1 MKRKSNW
8 LKNLL
13 QWGTLAAIVGFVVY
27 GLTLGEK
34 PADVEA
40 YCPFGGLQALGSYLV
55 NNSLACTMSMT
66 QIMVGVM
73 LAVGVIL
80 FSKLFCGYLCPLGTV
95 SEWMGR
101 GGKKLKVSVEIRPG
115 SIADRLLR
123 AVKYALLFYVF
134 YMSASS
140 SELFCKNFDPYYA
153 VATGFKGEITVWMT
167 VISVALLFLGSFFV
181 KMFWCKYICPLGALS
196 NIFKFTLTFAGIVIL
211 LWALGLL
218 GVASAWVWA
227 LGAACV
233 IGYLWEMIYLK
244 SKVFPLLRI
253 VRDEATC
260 TKCDVCRRKCPYS
273 IDIKNLDKVK
283 HIDCTLCGT
292 CVSACPEDSL
302 QVGGKRS
309 LRWLPGI
316 LAVALFGAALW
327 FGSHWELPT
336 IDEKWG
342 EYEQVEGMQTYE
354 IEGLT
359 SVKCFGSSKA
369 FSAKMQKVPGVYGVK
384 TFVKRHAVVISYDPK
399 AIDETSID
407 KAIFSPTTMKFATPK
422 AGVDSLS
429 VVRIGVEGLHD
440 KMDMVYFGAILRN
453 IDGICG
459 FDAQYDCPV
468 AVTLYVDPSAAIPE
482 KMLRDSIE
490 VKEAHMLAHGGK
502 VRAIPVHYELKSYD
516 PAAGRIGRREFLDL
530 MFEQTR
536 DLSAPFKH
544 NTETYGDDA
553 KYPKGVYEVECR
565 GIEKPLIKRSFPYFR
580 GFLSLKE
587 GITRLDVALNDEEV
601 PVLRIVYVKSMWDDA
616 KIWNELLNAK
626 VWPVKYKD
634 GTLKDEEPKFTFKTE
649 GHTQAPFFEINQEDD
664 EKSDFL
670 PAGLRPAP
678 GCGVGR
684 RRHVAGQHVPGRDL
698 PPDEEGGAETQTRRD
713 LQRGVPGAVQRHRG
727 RRRRHGHGQRDF
739 GQGTRHHQP
748 PCGLRRHP
756 LVEHP
761 REELP
766 RRGLLGARTK
776 GRTAAQGQDRDLPAA
791 GPRRDGR
798 GPGHPRLARK
808 GQQPGHLRD
817 AQGLRHPR
825 TEVRQGHPL
834 RSGVRLDVE
843 GQEIPAFLLRD
854 L

>member
-273 IDIKNLDKVK
+273 I
-283 HIDCTLCGT
+283 
-292 CVSACPEDSL
+292 
-302 QVGGKRS
+302 
-309 LRWLPGI
+309 
-316 LAVALFGAALW
+316 VALFGAALW

-502 VRAIPVHYELKSYD
+502 VRVIPVHYELKSYD

-587 GITRLDVALNDEEV
+587 GITRLDVALNDEEI

-649 GHTQAPFFEINQEDD
+649 GHT
-664 EKSDFL
+664 L
-670 PAGLRPAP
+670 
-678 GCGVGR
+678 
-684 RRHVAGQHVPGRDL
+684 
-698 PPDEEGGAETQTRRD
+698 
-713 LQRGVPGAVQRHRG
+713 
-727 RRRRHGHGQRDF
+727 
-739 GQGTRHHQP
+739 
-748 PCGLRRHP
+748 
-756 LVEHP
+756 
-761 REELP
+761 
-766 RRGLLGARTK
+766 
-776 GRTAAQGQDRDLPAA
+776 
-791 GPRRDGR
+791 
-798 GPGHPRLARK
+798 
-808 GQQPGHLRD
+808 
-817 AQGLRHPR
+817 
-825 TEVRQGHPL
+825 
-834 RSGVRLDVE
+834 
-843 GQEIPAFLLRD
+843 
-854 L
+854 

>member
-101 GGKKLKVSVEIRPG
+101 GGKKLKVSVKIRPG

-273 IDIKNLDKVK
+273 IDIKNLSLI
-283 HIDCTLCGT
+283 HI
-292 CVSACPEDSL
+292 
-302 QVGGKRS
+302 
-309 LRWLPGI
+309 
-316 LAVALFGAALW
+316 
-327 FGSHWELPT
+327 
-336 IDEKWG
+336 
-342 EYEQVEGMQTYE
+342 
-354 IEGLT
+354 
-359 SVKCFGSSKA
+359 
-369 FSAKMQKVPGVYGVK
+369 
-384 TFVKRHAVVISYDPK
+384 
-399 AIDETSID
+399 
-407 KAIFSPTTMKFATPK
+407 
-422 AGVDSLS
+422 
-429 VVRIGVEGLHD
+429 
-440 KMDMVYFGAILRN
+440 
-453 IDGICG
+453 
-459 FDAQYDCPV
+459 
-468 AVTLYVDPSAAIPE
+468 
-482 KMLRDSIE
+482 
-490 VKEAHMLAHGGK
+490 
-502 VRAIPVHYELKSYD
+502 
-516 PAAGRIGRREFLDL
+516 
-530 MFEQTR
+530 
-536 DLSAPFKH
+536 
-544 NTETYGDDA
+544 
-553 KYPKGVYEVECR
+553 
-565 GIEKPLIKRSFPYFR
+565 
-580 GFLSLKE
+580 
-587 GITRLDVALNDEEV
+587 
-601 PVLRIVYVKSMWDDA
+601 
-616 KIWNELLNAK
+616 
-626 VWPVKYKD
+626 
-634 GTLKDEEPKFTFKTE
+634 
-649 GHTQAPFFEINQEDD
+649 
-664 EKSDFL
+664 
-670 PAGLRPAP
+670 
-678 GCGVGR
+678 
-684 RRHVAGQHVPGRDL
+684 
-698 PPDEEGGAETQTRRD
+698 
-713 LQRGVPGAVQRHRG
+713 
-727 RRRRHGHGQRDF
+727 
-739 GQGTRHHQP
+739 
-748 PCGLRRHP
+748 
-756 LVEHP
+756 
-761 REELP
+761 
-766 RRGLLGARTK
+766 
-776 GRTAAQGQDRDLPAA
+776 
-791 GPRRDGR
+791 
-798 GPGHPRLARK
+798 
-808 GQQPGHLRD
+808 
-817 AQGLRHPR
+817 
-825 TEVRQGHPL
+825 
-834 RSGVRLDVE
+834 
-843 GQEIPAFLLRD
+843 
-854 L
+854 

>member
-327 FGSHWELPT
+327 SAATGNFRPSTRSGAN
-336 IDEKWG
+336 
-342 EYEQVEGMQTYE
+342 
-354 IEGLT
+354 T
-359 SVKCFGSSKA
+359 SRSKA
-369 FSAKMQKVPGVYGVK
+369 C
-384 TFVKRHAVVISYDPK
+384 R
-399 AIDETSID
+399 
-407 KAIFSPTTMKFATPK
+407 PTK
-422 AGVDSLS
+422 S
-429 VVRIGVEGLHD
+429 
-440 KMDMVYFGAILRN
+440 
-453 IDGICG
+453 
-459 FDAQYDCPV
+459 
-468 AVTLYVDPSAAIPE
+468 
-482 KMLRDSIE
+482 RDS
-490 VKEAHMLAHGGK
+490 
-502 VRAIPVHYELKSYD
+502 
-516 PAAGRIGRREFLDL
+516 
-530 MFEQTR
+530 
-536 DLSAPFKH
+536 
-544 NTETYGDDA
+544 
-553 KYPKGVYEVECR
+553 
-565 GIEKPLIKRSFPYFR
+565 
-580 GFLSLKE
+580 
-587 GITRLDVALNDEEV
+587 
-601 PVLRIVYVKSMWDDA
+601 
-616 KIWNELLNAK
+616 
-626 VWPVKYKD
+626 
-634 GTLKDEEPKFTFKTE
+634 
-649 GHTQAPFFEINQEDD
+649 
-664 EKSDFL
+664 
-670 PAGLRPAP
+670 
-678 GCGVGR
+678 
-684 RRHVAGQHVPGRDL
+684 
-698 PPDEEGGAETQTRRD
+698 
-713 LQRGVPGAVQRHRG
+713 
-727 RRRRHGHGQRDF
+727 
-739 GQGTRHHQP
+739 
-748 PCGLRRHP
+748 
-756 LVEHP
+756 P
-761 REELP
+761 R
-766 RRGLLGARTK
+766 
-776 GRTAAQGQDRDLPAA
+776 
-791 GPRRDGR
+791 
-798 GPGHPRLARK
+798 
-808 GQQPGHLRD
+808 
-817 AQGLRHPR
+817 
-825 TEVRQGHPL
+825 
-834 RSGVRLDVE
+834 
-843 GQEIPAFLLRD
+843 
-854 L
+854 

>member
-536 DLSAPFKH
+536 DLSAPIKH

-649 GHTQAPFFEINQEDD
+649 GHT
-664 EKSDFL
+664 L
-670 PAGLRPAP
+670 
-678 GCGVGR
+678 
-684 RRHVAGQHVPGRDL
+684 
-698 PPDEEGGAETQTRRD
+698 
-713 LQRGVPGAVQRHRG
+713 
-727 RRRRHGHGQRDF
+727 
-739 GQGTRHHQP
+739 
-748 PCGLRRHP
+748 
-756 LVEHP
+756 
-761 REELP
+761 
-766 RRGLLGARTK
+766 
-776 GRTAAQGQDRDLPAA
+776 
-791 GPRRDGR
+791 
-798 GPGHPRLARK
+798 
-808 GQQPGHLRD
+808 
-817 AQGLRHPR
+817 
-825 TEVRQGHPL
+825 
-834 RSGVRLDVE
+834 
-843 GQEIPAFLLRD
+843 
-854 L
+854 

>member
-336 IDEKWG
+336 IDEK
-342 EYEQVEGMQTYE
+342 
-354 IEGLT
+354 
-359 SVKCFGSSKA
+359 
-369 FSAKMQKVPGVYGVK
+369 
-384 TFVKRHAVVISYDPK
+384 
-399 AIDETSID
+399 SID
-407 KAIFSPTTMKFATPK
+407 KAIFSPTPMKFATPK

-649 GHTQAPFFEINQEDD
+649 GHT
-664 EKSDFL
+664 L
-670 PAGLRPAP
+670 
-678 GCGVGR
+678 
-684 RRHVAGQHVPGRDL
+684 
-698 PPDEEGGAETQTRRD
+698 
-713 LQRGVPGAVQRHRG
+713 
-727 RRRRHGHGQRDF
+727 
-739 GQGTRHHQP
+739 
-748 PCGLRRHP
+748 
-756 LVEHP
+756 
-761 REELP
+761 
-766 RRGLLGARTK
+766 
-776 GRTAAQGQDRDLPAA
+776 
-791 GPRRDGR
+791 
-798 GPGHPRLARK
+798 
-808 GQQPGHLRD
+808 
-817 AQGLRHPR
+817 
-825 TEVRQGHPL
+825 
-834 RSGVRLDVE
+834 
-843 GQEIPAFLLRD
+843 
-854 L
+854 

>member
-260 TKCDVCRRKCPYS
+260 TKCDVCRRKS
-273 IDIKNLDKVK
+273 
-283 HIDCTLCGT
+283 TAR
-292 CVSACPEDSL
+292 SAE
-302 QVGGKRS
+302 
-309 LRWLPGI
+309 
-316 LAVALFGAALW
+316 
-327 FGSHWELPT
+327 
-336 IDEKWG
+336 
-342 EYEQVEGMQTYE
+342 
-354 IEGLT
+354 
-359 SVKCFGSSKA
+359 
-369 FSAKMQKVPGVYGVK
+369 
-384 TFVKRHAVVISYDPK
+384 
-399 AIDETSID
+399 
-407 KAIFSPTTMKFATPK
+407 
-422 AGVDSLS
+422 
-429 VVRIGVEGLHD
+429 
-440 KMDMVYFGAILRN
+440 
-453 IDGICG
+453 
-459 FDAQYDCPV
+459 
-468 AVTLYVDPSAAIPE
+468 
-482 KMLRDSIE
+482 
-490 VKEAHMLAHGGK
+490 
-502 VRAIPVHYELKSYD
+502 RAS
-516 PAAGRIGRREFLDL
+516 
-530 MFEQTR
+530 
-536 DLSAPFKH
+536 
-544 NTETYGDDA
+544 
-553 KYPKGVYEVECR
+553 
-565 GIEKPLIKRSFPYFR
+565 
-580 GFLSLKE
+580 
-587 GITRLDVALNDEEV
+587 
-601 PVLRIVYVKSMWDDA
+601 
-616 KIWNELLNAK
+616 
-626 VWPVKYKD
+626 
-634 GTLKDEEPKFTFKTE
+634 
-649 GHTQAPFFEINQEDD
+649 
-664 EKSDFL
+664 
-670 PAGLRPAP
+670 RPAP
-678 GCGVGR
+678 KIRCRSAANARCAGCPASWPSRSSAR
-684 RRHVAGQHVPGRDL
+684 R
-698 PPDEEGGAETQTRRD
+698 
-713 LQRGVPGAVQRHRG
+713 
-727 RRRRHGHGQRDF
+727 
-739 GQGTRHHQP
+739 
-748 PCGLRRHP
+748 CGS
-756 LVEHP
+756 
-761 REELP
+761 
-766 RRGLLGARTK
+766 
-776 GRTAAQGQDRDLPAA
+776 AATGNFRPS
-791 GPRRDGR
+791 
-798 GPGHPRLARK
+798 
-808 GQQPGHLRD
+808 
-817 AQGLRHPR
+817 
-825 TEVRQGHPL
+825 T
-834 RSGVRLDVE
+834 RSGANTSRSKACR
-843 GQEIPAFLLRD
+843 PTKSRD
-854 L
+854 SPR

>member
-316 LAVALFGAALW
+316 LAVNMAAIMGDRLRGNRAAMLSAFATVLPSFLIILVIAIFLTPDLIKNNAVISSVFMGIRPAVVALIIA
-327 FGSHWELPT
+327 P
-336 IDEKWG
+336 
-342 EYEQVEGMQTYE
+342 V
-354 IEGLT
+354 LT
-359 SVKCFGSSKA
+359 SAKA
-369 FSAKMQKVPGVYGVK
+369 ARIGWRTAWIPCLTALM
-384 TFVKRHAVVISYDPK
+384 I
-399 AIDETSID
+399 SID
-407 KAIFSPTTMKFATPK
+407 LGFASNP
-422 AGVDSLS
+422 
-429 VVRIGVEGLHD
+429 I
-440 KMDMVYFGAILRN
+440 
-453 IDGICG
+453 
-459 FDAQYDCPV
+459 
-468 AVTLYVDPSAAIPE
+468 LYVI
-482 KMLRDSIE
+482 L
-490 VKEAHMLAHGGK
+490 
-502 VRAIPVHYELKSYD
+502 
-516 PAAGRIGRREFLDL
+516 
-530 MFEQTR
+530 
-536 DLSAPFKH
+536 
-544 NTETYGDDA
+544 
-553 KYPKGVYEVECR
+553 
-565 GIEKPLIKRSFPYFR
+565 
-580 GFLSLKE
+580 
-587 GITRLDVALNDEEV
+587 
-601 PVLRIVYVKSMWDDA
+601 
-616 KIWNELLNAK
+616 
-626 VWPVKYKD
+626 
-634 GTLKDEEPKFTFKTE
+634 
-649 GHTQAPFFEINQEDD
+649 
-664 EKSDFL
+664 
-670 PAGLRPAP
+670 
-678 GCGVGR
+678 
-684 RRHVAGQHVPGRDL
+684 
-698 PPDEEGGAETQTRRD
+698 
-713 LQRGVPGAVQRHRG
+713 GAVGGYIHFRLTHRHM
-727 RRRRHGHGQRDF
+727 H
-739 GQGTRHHQP
+739 
-748 PCGLRRHP
+748 
-756 LVEHP
+756 
-761 REELP
+761 
-766 RRGLLGARTK
+766 K
-776 GRTAAQGQDRDLPAA
+776 G
-791 GPRRDGR
+791 
-798 GPGHPRLARK
+798 
-808 GQQPGHLRD
+808 
-817 AQGLRHPR
+817 
-825 TEVRQGHPL
+825 
-834 RSGVRLDVE
+834 
-843 GQEIPAFLLRD
+843 
-854 L
+854 

>member
-167 VISVALLFLGSFFV
+167 VISVAVLFLGSFFV

-196 NIFKFTLTFAGIVIL
+196 NIFKFTVTFVCIVIL
-211 LWALGLL
+211 LWVLGLL
-218 GVASAWVWA
+218 GVASAWVWV
-227 LGAACV
+227 LGIACLA
-233 IGYLWEMIYLK
+233 GYLWEMIYLR
-244 SKVFPLLRI
+244 SKVFPLLHI

-429 VVRIGVEGLHD
+429 VVRIGVED
-440 KMDMVYFGAILRN
+440 STIRWTWSTSEPSCATST
-453 IDGICG
+453 
-459 FDAQYDCPV
+459 A
-468 AVTLYVDPSAAIPE
+468 SAAS
-482 KMLRDSIE
+482 MR
-490 VKEAHMLAHGGK
+490 
-502 VRAIPVHYELKSYD
+502 
-516 PAAGRIGRREFLDL
+516 
-530 MFEQTR
+530 
-536 DLSAPFKH
+536 
-544 NTETYGDDA
+544 NTT
-553 KYPKGVYEVECR
+553 
-565 GIEKPLIKRSFPYFR
+565 
-580 GFLSLKE
+580 
-587 GITRLDVALNDEEV
+587 
-601 PVLRIVYVKSMWDDA
+601 
-616 KIWNELLNAK
+616 
-626 VWPVKYKD
+626 
-634 GTLKDEEPKFTFKTE
+634 
-649 GHTQAPFFEINQEDD
+649 
-664 EKSDFL
+664 
-670 PAGLRPAP
+670 
-678 GCGVGR
+678 
-684 RRHVAGQHVPGRDL
+684 
-698 PPDEEGGAETQTRRD
+698 
-713 LQRGVPGAVQRHRG
+713 
-727 RRRRHGHGQRDF
+727 
-739 GQGTRHHQP
+739 
-748 PCGLRRHP
+748 
-756 LVEHP
+756 
-761 REELP
+761 
-766 RRGLLGARTK
+766 AR
-776 GRTAAQGQDRDLPAA
+776 
-791 GPRRDGR
+791 
-798 GPGHPRLARK
+798 
-808 GQQPGHLRD
+808 
-817 AQGLRHPR
+817 
-825 TEVRQGHPL
+825 
-834 RSGVRLDVE
+834 
-843 GQEIPAFLLRD
+843 
-854 L
+854 

>member
-181 KMFWCKYICPLGALS
+181 KMFWCKYICPLSALS

-302 QVGGKRS
+302 HVITLTKKTADEIRAMSEVFTIQTQPFPIIYLISPRTINKRS
-309 LRWLPGI
+309 RNRLRRIVI
-316 LAVALFGAALW
+316 LQDF
-327 FGSHWELPT
+327 
-336 IDEKWG
+336 
-342 EYEQVEGMQTYE
+342 
-354 IEGLT
+354 
-359 SVKCFGSSKA
+359 SVSLLIS
-369 FSAKMQKVPGVYGVK
+369 
-384 TFVKRHAVVISYDPK
+384 VIH
-399 AIDETSID
+399 I
-407 KAIFSPTTMKFATPK
+407 
-422 AGVDSLS
+422 
-429 VVRIGVEGLHD
+429 
-440 KMDMVYFGAILRN
+440 
-453 IDGICG
+453 
-459 FDAQYDCPV
+459 Q
-468 AVTLYVDPSAAIPE
+468 
-482 KMLRDSIE
+482 LRDYLCSLF
-490 VKEAHMLAHGGK
+490 KEMDG
-502 VRAIPVHYELKSYD
+502 
-516 PAAGRIGRREFLDL
+516 
-530 MFEQTR
+530 
-536 DLSAPFKH
+536 SAPH
-544 NTETYGDDA
+544 LLA
-553 KYPKGVYEVECR
+553 ASRV
-565 GIEKPLIKRSFPYFR
+565 LI
-580 GFLSLKE
+580 
-587 GITRLDVALNDEEV
+587 
-601 PVLRIVYVKSMWDDA
+601 
-616 KIWNELLNAK
+616 
-626 VWPVKYKD
+626 
-634 GTLKDEEPKFTFKTE
+634 
-649 GHTQAPFFEINQEDD
+649 
-664 EKSDFL
+664 
-670 PAGLRPAP
+670 
-678 GCGVGR
+678 
-684 RRHVAGQHVPGRDL
+684 
-698 PPDEEGGAETQTRRD
+698 
-713 LQRGVPGAVQRHRG
+713 
-727 RRRRHGHGQRDF
+727 
-739 GQGTRHHQP
+739 
-748 PCGLRRHP
+748 
-756 LVEHP
+756 
-761 REELP
+761 
-766 RRGLLGARTK
+766 
-776 GRTAAQGQDRDLPAA
+776 
-791 GPRRDGR
+791 
-798 GPGHPRLARK
+798 
-808 GQQPGHLRD
+808 
-817 AQGLRHPR
+817 
-825 TEVRQGHPL
+825 
-834 RSGVRLDVE
+834 
-843 GQEIPAFLLRD
+843 
-854 L
+854 

>member
-1 MKRKSNW
+1 MAS
-8 LKNLL
+8 
-13 QWGTLAAIVGFVVY
+13 AAIVPK
-27 GLTLGEK
+27 LTISAWILEIPSASKFPKVPLK
-34 PADVEA
+34 PLRASS
-40 YCPFGGLQALGSYLV
+40 GRLLV
-55 NNSLACTMSMT
+55 D
-66 QIMVGVM
+66 
-73 LAVGVIL
+73 AVRLPTLTSAAAPNKI
-80 FSKLFCGYLCPLGTV
+80 PLGLSRKTC
-95 SEWMGR
+95 
-101 GGKKLKVSVEIRPG
+101 
-115 SIADRLLR
+115 A
-123 AVKYALLFYVF
+123 
-134 YMSASS
+134 
-140 SELFCKNFDPYYA
+140 
-153 VATGFKGEITVWMT
+153 
-167 VISVALLFLGSFFV
+167 
-181 KMFWCKYICPLGALS
+181 PLP
-196 NIFKFTLTFAGIVIL
+196 F
-211 LWALGLL
+211 
-218 GVASAWVWA
+218 
-227 LGAACV
+227 
-233 IGYLWEMIYLK
+233 
-244 SKVFPLLRI
+244 
-253 VRDEATC
+253 
-260 TKCDVCRRKCPYS
+260 
-273 IDIKNLDKVK
+273 
-283 HIDCTLCGT
+283 
-292 CVSACPEDSL
+292 SL
-302 QVGGKRS
+302 PKIS

-649 GHTQAPFFEINQEDD
+649 GHT
-664 EKSDFL
+664 L
-670 PAGLRPAP
+670 
-678 GCGVGR
+678 
-684 RRHVAGQHVPGRDL
+684 
-698 PPDEEGGAETQTRRD
+698 
-713 LQRGVPGAVQRHRG
+713 
-727 RRRRHGHGQRDF
+727 
-739 GQGTRHHQP
+739 
-748 PCGLRRHP
+748 
-756 LVEHP
+756 
-761 REELP
+761 
-766 RRGLLGARTK
+766 
-776 GRTAAQGQDRDLPAA
+776 
-791 GPRRDGR
+791 
-798 GPGHPRLARK
+798 
-808 GQQPGHLRD
+808 
-817 AQGLRHPR
+817 
-825 TEVRQGHPL
+825 
-834 RSGVRLDVE
+834 
-843 GQEIPAFLLRD
+843 
-854 L
+854 

>member
-384 TFVKRHAVVISYDPK
+384 TFVKRHAVVISLLRGHPAQHRRHLRLRRTVRLPGSRYALRRPVGRDPRK
-399 AIDETSID
+399 
-407 KAIFSPTTMKFATPK
+407 
-422 AGVDSLS
+422 
-429 VVRIGVEGLHD
+429 
-440 KMDMVYFGAILRN
+440 
-453 IDGICG
+453 
-459 FDAQYDCPV
+459 DAP
-468 AVTLYVDPSAAIPE
+468 
-482 KMLRDSIE
+482 
-490 VKEAHMLAHGGK
+490 
-502 VRAIPVHYELKSYD
+502 
-516 PAAGRIGRREFLDL
+516 
-530 MFEQTR
+530 
-536 DLSAPFKH
+536 
-544 NTETYGDDA
+544 
-553 KYPKGVYEVECR
+553 
-565 GIEKPLIKRSFPYFR
+565 
-580 GFLSLKE
+580 
-587 GITRLDVALNDEEV
+587 RLD
-601 PVLRIVYVKSMWDDA
+601 R
-616 KIWNELLNAK
+616 
-626 VWPVKYKD
+626 
-634 GTLKDEEPKFTFKTE
+634 
-649 GHTQAPFFEINQEDD
+649 
-664 EKSDFL
+664 
-670 PAGLRPAP
+670 
-678 GCGVGR
+678 
-684 RRHVAGQHVPGRDL
+684 
-698 PPDEEGGAETQTRRD
+698 
-713 LQRGVPGAVQRHRG
+713 
-727 RRRRHGHGQRDF
+727 
-739 GQGTRHHQP
+739 GQGGPH
-748 PCGLRRHP
+748 
-756 LVEHP
+756 
-761 REELP
+761 
-766 RRGLLGARTK
+766 
-776 GRTAAQGQDRDLPAA
+776 A
-791 GPRRDGR
+791 GPRRQ
-798 GPGHPRLARK
+798 GP
-808 GQQPGHLRD
+808 RD
-817 AQGLRHPR
+817 SG
-825 TEVRQGHPL
+825 PL
-834 RSGVRLDVE
+834 RAQKLRPRRRQDRPPRVPRPDVRADPRPLGAV
-843 GQEIPAFLLRD
+843 QA
-854 L
+854 

>member
-260 TKCDVCRRKCPYS
+260 IKCDVCRRKCPYS

-440 KMDMVYFGAILRN
+440 RMDMIYFGMVLQKIE
-453 IDGICG
+453 GVYG
-459 FDAQYDCPV
+459 FTSEFACPV
-468 AVTLYVDPSAAIPE
+468 DVTVYA
-482 KMLRDSIE
+482 
-490 VKEAHMLAHGGK
+490 
-502 VRAIPVHYELKSYD
+502 D
-516 PAAGRIGRREFLDL
+516 PAAGITEK
-530 MFEQTR
+530 MFEEAIDAEELVIPAKEGEKVIPMHTVLKSYAVAGQVSREEFAQIMFR
-536 DLSAPFKH
+536 DVEKQAGRFIANIEKW
-544 NTETYGDDA
+544 GDDEQF
-553 KYPKGVYEVECR
+553 PKAVYEMAFP
-565 GIEKPLIKRSFPYFR
+565 GIEKMPIRNAFPYFKS
-580 GFLSLKE
+580 FLSCSE
-587 GITRLDVALNDEEV
+587 GIVSVDF
-601 PVLRIVYVKSMWDDA
+601 VLRDLTPVMRIHYVKSMWNDEKLWKEIFQA
-616 KIWNELLNAK
+616 EKWTLRMA
-626 VWPVKYKD
+626 D
-634 GTLKDEEPKFTFKTE
+634 GTFKEADPRLKFTNPGKT
-649 GHTQAPFFEINQEDD
+649 
-664 EKSDFL
+664 
-670 PAGLRPAP
+670 
-678 GCGVGR
+678 V
-684 RRHVAGQHVPGRDL
+684 
-698 PPDEEGGAETQTRRD
+698 
-713 LQRGVPGAVQRHRG
+713 
-727 RRRRHGHGQRDF
+727 
-739 GQGTRHHQP
+739 
-748 PCGLRRHP
+748 
-756 LVEHP
+756 
-761 REELP
+761 
-766 RRGLLGARTK
+766 
-776 GRTAAQGQDRDLPAA
+776 
-791 GPRRDGR
+791 
-798 GPGHPRLARK
+798 
-808 GQQPGHLRD
+808 
-817 AQGLRHPR
+817 
-825 TEVRQGHPL
+825 TE
-834 RSGVRLDVE
+834 
-843 GQEIPAFLLRD
+843 
-854 L
+854 